1 MKLSEKQ
8 FGNWD
13 IAVRRNLFMPVNRSV
28 SDVAEKRK
36 DWNGLMSGFKASD
49 LVFLDESG
57 CNTDTVSDCSGWF
70 HFCGYAL

>member
-28 SDVAEKRK
+28 SDVVQKRK
-36 DWNGLMSGFKASD
+36 KLERPYIWIQSK
-49 LVFLDESG
+49 
-57 CNTDTVSDCSGWF
+57 
-70 HFCGYAL
+70 